1 MPSSIMTLVA
11 QPAAPT
17 RDIAATSGS
26 ERIRRPLEQPSCR
39 ARSHAHDLSPTWQ
52 LARMGSLTSLD
63 TAEPRCTR
71 SPGVWGRLHRCPKSA
86 SLLVSWA
93 QRFYHHVDGRDASG
107 PPRERERALVREHA
121 RPV

>member
-1 MPSSIMTLVA
+1 MTLVA

-39 ARSHAHDLSPTWQ
+39 ARSHRHDLSPGWQ

-63 TAEPRCTR
+63 TAEHRSPW
-71 SPGVWGRLHRCPKSA
+71 SPGVWGSLLRYPKSTM
-86 SLLVSWA
+86 SLLSCA
-93 QRFYHHVDGRDASG
+93 QRFYHHVDGCDASG
-107 PPRERERALVREHA
+107 PALERERALVHQHA
-121 RPV
+121 RTVDD